1 MGFMLQFW
9 TNNDI
14 RSNRMAAPRKENI
27 KEIILDATCTL
38 LETRALADISLAD
51 IAAAAG
57 ISKGTLYY
65 HYKTKGEIFFDITDR
80 YLAEQWGDFIRWT
93 ENKEKD
99 TSPHRLVNYV
109 IERNIASSALRLHLI
124 DAALLGDEE
133 IRLKLVKRYGE
144 FQKLISEKIA
154 ERTTAVSADYITWL
168 ILMVSDG
175 IIVQNSLKNEAFDTQ
190 AFLKQSTEYIKRIEN
205 KD

>member
-1 MGFMLQFW
+1 
-9 TNNDI
+9 
-14 RSNRMAAPRKENI
+14 MAAQRPENI
-27 KEIILDATCTL
+27 NEIILDTAEELLMKMPFSDVTL
-38 LETRALADISLAD
+38 AK
-51 IAAAAG
+51 IAENAG

-65 HYKTKGEIFFDITDR
+65 YYKSKNEILFDVTNR
-80 YLAEQWGDFIRWT
+80 YLSRQWNELIAWT

-124 DAALLGDEE
+124 EAALLGDEE
-133 IRLKLVKRYGE
+133 IRLKLVNRYEE
-144 FQKLISEKIA
+144 FQKLISSKIA
-154 ERTTAVSADYITWL
+154 ERTSAVSADYITWL

-190 AFLKQSTEYIKRIEN
+190 AFLKQSTEYIKNVEN
-205 KD
+205 KDGKFIGCD

>member
-1 MGFMLQFW
+1 
-9 TNNDI
+9 
-14 RSNRMAAPRKENI
+14 MAAQRPENI
-27 KEIILDATCTL
+27 NEIILDTAEELLMKMPFSDVTL
-38 LETRALADISLAD
+38 EK
-51 IAAAAG
+51 IAENAG

-65 HYKTKGEIFFDITDR
+65 YYKSKNEILFDVTDR
-80 YLAEQWGDFIRWT
+80 YLSRQWNELIVWT

-205 KD
+205 TD